1 MTDGDGNKARLVLY
15 SRPGC
20 LLCDEMAE
28 ALAEWLVGRPW
39 SAEVVDVDGDPE
51 AQARYGLLI
60 PVLLLDGRE
69 VCRGRLD
76 EGLLGELLT
85 S

>member
-1 MTDGDGNKARLVLY
+1 MTDASGKPRLVLY

-28 ALAEWLVGRPW
+28 ALAEWLVGRSC
-39 SAEVVDVDGDPE
+39 SAEVRDIDDDPE
-51 AQARYGLLI
+51 AQARYGLRI

-76 EGLLGELLT
+76 TGVLDQLLT

>member
-1 MTDGDGNKARLVLY
+1 MTAKTGQPRLVLY

-20 LLCDEMAE
+20 VLCDEMAE
-28 ALAEWLVGRPW
+28 ALAQWLVHRPL
-39 SAEVVDVDGDPE
+39 SAEVRDVDDDPD

-76 EGLLGELLT
+76 TELLGEMLT
-85 S
+85 R

>member
-1 MTDGDGNKARLVLY
+1 MTDAADKPRLVLY

-20 LLCDEMAE
+20 GLCDEMAE

-39 SAEVVDVDGDPE
+39 SAEVRDVDDDPQM
-51 AQARYGLLI
+51 QARYGLLI
-60 PVLLLDGRE
+60 PILLLDGRE

-76 EGLLGELLT
+76 TGVLDGLLGG
-85 S
+85 

>member
-1 MTDGDGNKARLVLY
+1 MTVEAGKPRLVLY

-20 LLCDEMAE
+20 VLCDEMAE
-28 ALAEWLVGRPW
+28 ALAQWLVHRPY
-39 SAEVVDVDGDPE
+39 SAEIRDVDDDPG
-51 AQARYGLLI
+51 AQARYGLRI

-76 EGLLGELLT
+76 TGLLGELLT